1 MVEDDLIIIND
12 ALHIPAAELSFRFST
27 SSGPGGQHAN
37 RSATRV
43 TLLFDV
49 ASSPSLDEASRGHL
63 LARLANR
70 LDKEGVLQ
78 IHVQESRS
86 QQQNR
91 EIAIGRF
98 QHILA
103 EALKPH
109 KLRRPTKPSRAAI
122 DKRLAEKKQRGRLKQ
137 QRGGQWE

>member
-1 MVEDDLIIIND
+1 MADDDIIPINNSVN
-12 ALHIPAAELSFRFST
+12 IPKSELEFRFST

-49 ASSPSLDEASRGHL
+49 VHSPALDEVSRSHL
-63 LARLANR
+63 LARLATR
-70 LDKEGVLQ
+70 LDKQGILQ

-91 EIAIGRF
+91 ELAISRF
-98 QHILA
+98 QRILS
-103 EALKPH
+103 EALKPR
-109 KLRRPTKPSRAAI
+109 KPRRATKPSRAAI
-122 DKRLAEKKQRGRLKQ
+122 DKRLAEKKQRARLKQ
-137 QRGGQWE
+137 DRGKLWG